1 MKKLFAILL
10 CLQALGCKT
19 SKQESYSTERQ
30 IFDHVIFYNGYGK
43 TVDEPVPE
51 NVIRL
56 KNSSYVKKLT
66 QDDLNAI
73 SDRLNLQ
80 VTLHARCDNYDRLG
94 HVGLNFVKKGKP
106 YTDKNVVV
114 RQEIA
119 RFVSPFM
126 NKNKMPNSVDYL
138 YEINNIGRLLNNKEL
153 RNTYDF
159 WIQFDLFGTPDAA
172 QKEVSGC
179 EGRGDIYGGS
189 MKLVSSS
196 AKYSNKDEKLVHLYS
211 RDKLDN
217 YKHSDV
223 EGETIKVNDFT
234 LEKPV
239 NNARLYV
246 ITSNHGAN
254 KGGEEY
260 IRREHMV
267 YFDGEELAKYTP
279 GGESCEEFRVVNTQ
293 GNGIYGKRPK
303 KLEDWARW
311 NNWCPGNKIPIR
323 IYELG
328 DLIAGKHQFKIDVP
342 EAEFKDQK
350 GYIPLTVYI
359 QGEEK

>member
-1 MKKLFAILL
+1 MKKLLIILL
-10 CLQALGCKT
+10 CLQAFGCKT
-19 SKQESYSTERQ
+19 SNQESQSTERQ
-30 IFDHVIFYNGYGK
+30 IFDQIIFYNGYGK
-43 TVDEPVPE
+43 TVDEPVAE
-51 NVIRL
+51 HVIRL
-56 KNSSYVKKLT
+56 KNSSYVKQLT
-66 QDDLNAI
+66 EDDLNAV

-106 YTDKNVVV
+106 YSKENVVIT
-114 RQEIA
+114 QEIA

-153 RNTYDF
+153 RKTYDF

-172 QKEVSGC
+172 QKQVEGC
-179 EGRGDIYGGS
+179 EGRSDIYGGS
-189 MKLVSSS
+189 MKLISSS
-196 AKYSNKDEKLVHLYS
+196 KPYSNKVEKLVHLYS

-217 YKHSDV
+217 YKHTDV
-223 EGETIKVNDFT
+223 EGETIKFNEFVLDRP
-234 LEKPV
+234 LK
-239 NNARLYV
+239 NARLYV

-260 IRREHMV
+260 IRREHVV
-267 YFDGEELAKYTP
+267 YFDGEEIAKYTP
-279 GGESCEEFRVVNTQ
+279 GGESCEEYRVLNTQ
-293 GNGIYGKRPK
+293 SNGIYGKKTK
-303 KLEDWARW
+303 KPEDWARW

-323 IYELG
+323 IYDLG
-328 DLIAGKHQFKIDVP
+328 DLKTGKHQFKMDVP

-350 GYIPLTVYI
+350 GYIPLTAYI
-359 QGEEK
+359 QGEE

>member
-1 MKKLFAILL
+1 MKKLCIILL

-19 SKQESYSTERQ
+19 SQQESQSTERL
-30 IFDHVIFYNGYGK
+30 IYDHVIFYNGYGK
-43 TVDEPVPE
+43 TVDEPVPKH
-51 NVIRL
+51 VIRL

-66 QDDLNAI
+66 EDDLSAI
-73 SDRLNLQ
+73 SDNLNLQ

-94 HVGLNFVKKGKP
+94 HVGLNFVKKGAP
-106 YTDKNVVV
+106 YTDENVVMT
-114 RQEIA
+114 QEIA
-119 RFVSPFM
+119 RFISPFM

-153 RNTYDF
+153 RATYDF

-172 QKEVSGC
+172 QKEVPGC

-189 MKLVSSS
+189 MKLVSST
-196 AKYSNKDEKLVHLYS
+196 KNYMNKDEKLIHLYS

-217 YKHSDV
+217 YKHTDV
-223 EGETIKVNDFT
+223 EGETIKMNEFI
-234 LEKPV
+234 LEKPLK
-239 NNARLYV
+239 NARLYV

-254 KGGEEY
+254 KAGEEY
-260 IRREHMV
+260 IRREHIV

-303 KLEDWARW
+303 KLEEWARW

-323 IYELG
+323 IYDLG
-328 DLIAGKHQFKIDVP
+328 NLKSGKHQFKMDVP

-359 QGEEK
+359 QGEE